1 MHTPNQTYSPFHL
14 FVLLLSGLALLFVVA
29 PLAGM
34 LLNVTPL
41 RMLQTAREAEVVG
54 SLWITLSSAFA
65 ATVAGAFFAIP
76 LAYLLARRQFPFK
89 GLLTGLIDLPIVIPH
104 TAAGIALLGMVS
116 RDTVLGKAAAALGLS
131 LVGSPL
137 AISIAM
143 AFVSIPFLLNAARQ
157 GFEAVPLKLE
167 QAALTLG
174 ASPARVFFTISVPL
188 AWRGIVSGLVMMFA
202 RGMSEFGAVVILAYH
217 PMTAPVLIFDRF
229 NNFGLSHAVPV
240 AVLFIGVSLV
250 FFIVLRLLAKKHRDA

>member
-1 MHTPNQTYSPFHL
+1 MHSPNQTYSPFHL
-14 FVLLLSGLALLFVVA
+14 IVLMLSGLALLFVVA

-34 LLNVTPL
+34 LFEVSPVRLF
-41 RMLQTAREAEVVG
+41 QTAREAEVMG
-54 SLWITLSSAFA
+54 SLWVTLSSSFA
-65 ATVAGAFFAIP
+65 ATITAAFFALP

-89 GLLTGLIDLPIVIPH
+89 GFVTGLIDLPIVIPH

-116 RDTVLGKAAAALGLS
+116 RDTILGKAAAALGLS

-137 AISIAM
+137 AIAIAM
-143 AFVSIPFLLNAARQ
+143 AFVSVPFLLNAARQ

-174 ASPARVFFTISVPL
+174 ASPARVFFTISIPL
-188 AWRGIVSGLVMMFA
+188 AWRGIVGGLVMMFA

-229 NNFGLSHAVPV
+229 NNFGLSYAVPV
-240 AVLFIGVSLV
+240 AVLFVGISLV
-250 FFIVLRLLAKKHRDA
+250 FFITLRLLAKRRKDA